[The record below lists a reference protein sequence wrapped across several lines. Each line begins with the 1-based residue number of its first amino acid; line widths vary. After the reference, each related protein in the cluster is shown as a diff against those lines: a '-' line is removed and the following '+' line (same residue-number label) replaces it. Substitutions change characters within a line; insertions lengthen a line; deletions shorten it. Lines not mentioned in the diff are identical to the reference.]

1 MGAGRRW
8 GEEVADEVLAM
19 RLSIERERERRL
31 GGGHEWGGRRPSP

>member
-19 RLSIERERERRL
+19 RLSIERERDEA